1 MAEQPSPSPSHDWE
15 APTASFPPAEAPVR
29 DEYAPAAQNGP
40 IAASGVAGSRR
51 AMPVWSI
58 VTIATVVVIGLV
70 VAFGIAVAGVLQWLT
85 GGAPGMV
92 FDDPGLV
99 EFTVTD
105 SSGTVLDDGTGD
117 YDSPAAVGEHTF
129 SWPTGEGGTADV
141 SVTDV
146 DTDATLP
153 NAGGAD
159 VLEDGYQLV
168 LVTAEVGYSG
178 SGAFV
183 PYGEMWASLEGDLYV
198 PDVGSGL
205 VPDSLE
211 KAAGLRDGEST
222 TVSLVF
228 IAEESQLDS
237 ARISFAINSGE
248 SLYYDIP

>member
-1 MAEQPSPSPSHDWE
+1 
-15 APTASFPPAEAPVR
+15 
-29 DEYAPAAQNGP
+29 
-40 IAASGVAGSRR
+40 
-51 AMPVWSI
+51 MPVWSI

-70 VAFGIAVAGVLQWLT
+70 VAFGIGVAGVLQWLT
-85 GGAPGMV
+85 GGAPGIV

-129 SWPTGEGGTADV
+129 SWPTGDGGTADV

-159 VLEDGYQLV
+159 VLEDGYQLI
-168 LVTAEVGYSG
+168 LVTADVSYSG
-178 SGAFV
+178 PGAFV
-183 PYGEMWASLEGDLYV
+183 PYDEVWVDFESDFFYV
-198 PDVGSGL
+198 ADVGSGL
-205 VPDSLE
+205 VPDPLE

-222 TVSLVF
+222 TVSLAF
-228 IAEESQLDS
+228 IVEESRLDS
-237 ARISFAINSGE
+237 ALISLAHSDGE
-248 SLYYDIP
+248 SLYYDVP